1 MKLVPRYSRTTIGT
15 ACLTSFI
22 SLLSSFFMLAE
33 AQTFKPP
40 KTQLRRHNP
49 GLGVRC
55 GYKSTLTFK
64 APSTLKPPQTE
75 SGMYINRAD
84 EGSFRCGGYYPP
96 IRLTALIP
104 ESNSGLTTAA
114 YPTFFFY
121 VPYSKSVSGEFFLV
135 DDKGNEVYQTPVP
148 IKKTEGIVSVS
159 LPSNSNLP
167 PLEVGKFYSWDF
179 YLVFDSEEPSMTPST
194 SGWITRVQVKSDVN
208 RELNNASAVAKPAI
222 YAANGIWH
230 DSLTSLAKLRCED
243 PKDLTLASKWRS
255 LIDQIGLPKIS
266 KKPLLECNA
275 LLNK

>member
-1 MKLVPRYSRTTIGT
+1 MGLVSRYSGKTIAT

-22 SLLSSFFMLAE
+22 SLLSSFHMLAE

-64 APSTLKPPQTE
+64 APSRLKPPQTK
-75 SGMYINRAD
+75 SGMYISRED
-84 EGSFRCGGYYPP
+84 RVKPSRCGYYPP
-96 IRLTALIP
+96 ILLTALIP

-121 VPYSKSVSGEFFLV
+121 VPSSEPAAGEFVLM
-135 DDKGNEVYQTPVP
+135 DDQENEIYKTTVP
-148 IKKTEGIVSVS
+148 IKNTEGIVSFS
-159 LPSNSNLP
+159 LPFNSNLP
-167 PLEVGKFYSWDF
+167 PLEVGKYYKWYFS
-179 YLVFDSEEPSMTPST
+179 LVIDPEDRSGDPAV
-194 SGWITRVQVKSDVN
+194 SGWIKRVEVKSDVA
-208 RELNNASAVAKPAI
+208 RELKNASPLEQTGI

-230 DSLTSLAKLRCED
+230 DSLTSLAKQSCEK
-243 PKDLTLASKWRS
+243 PTNSTLADEWRS

-266 KKPLLECNA
+266 KKPLLECSA